1 MKSQPLNSVNWFQQ
15 LIEEINKMQQAFE
28 DGNISSLDL
37 YLMEERDVLQY
48 LKICKSTLNNY
59 RKKKILKAYNYF
71 GRNVYFRHEV
81 YEAILKQLIK

>member
-37 YLMEERDVLQY
+37 YLMEERDVLQ
-48 LKICKSTLNNY
+48 LD
-59 RKKKILKAYNYF
+59 ILT
-71 GRNVYFRHEV
+71 
-81 YEAILKQLIK
+81 